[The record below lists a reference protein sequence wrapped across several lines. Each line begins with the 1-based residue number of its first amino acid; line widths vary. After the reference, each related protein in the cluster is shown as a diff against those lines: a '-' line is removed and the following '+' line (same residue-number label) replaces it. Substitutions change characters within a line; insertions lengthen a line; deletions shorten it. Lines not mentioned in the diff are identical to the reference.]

1 MGATGDQTPDV
12 ASPRLAAAQVRP
24 ALDHELDAAG
34 AVVRAAYEADGLV
47 EDDYLAILADAR
59 DRARD
64 AVVAVAVGSDG
75 VVLGSVTFTLPGS
88 RWTELARAGQA
99 EFRMLGVLPQAR
111 GRGVGGALVD
121 WCLHRAEAAGA
132 REVVISSAAT
142 MAAAH
147 RLYTT
152 RGFTRRPELDWSP
165 APGIDLLG
173 FGLELPAAR

>member
-1 MGATGDQTPDV
+1 MGVTGDEGLSV
-12 ASPRLAAAQVRP
+12 VSSRLAVPQVRP
-24 ALDHELDAAG
+24 ALEHELDAAG

-47 EDDYLAILADAR
+47 HGDYLAVLADAR

-64 AVVAVAVGSDG
+64 AVVAVGVGPDG
-75 VVLGSVTFTLPGS
+75 TVLGSVTFTLPGS
-88 RWTELARAGQA
+88 RWAELARAGQA

-121 WCLHRAEAAGA
+121 WCVAQAEAAGA
-132 REVVISSAAT
+132 REVVISSAAA

-152 RGFTRRPELDWSP
+152 RGFTRRPDLDWSP
-165 APGIDLLG
+165 APGVDLLG
-173 FGLELPAAR
+173 FVLELPAAR